1 MAVSS
6 RWTMSPCRRVDRRGF
21 EPRFPGCKPS
31 VLPLDEQPI
40 YVLQEVR
47 PGVEPDLRLYH
58 GRVLPKTPTDLSV
71 VSNF

>member
-1 MAVSS
+1 MVVSS

-40 YVLQEVR
+40 FVLQEVR
-47 PGVEPDLRLYH
+47 PGIEPDLRPYH
-58 GRVLPKTPTDLSV
+58 GRVLPKHLQTLPV
-71 VSNF
+71 ISNF